1 MKPKPTEIEVE
12 TVEVFF
18 EVYDEEE
25 ILALCECEVEAKIA
39 TIDASFDW
47 EGGVREE
54 YHQEVINY
62 DDMADCILSN
72 FVTQYKTSA
81 FQKVLKRLID
91 IAVVEYS
98 TTSNDTISHEID
110 LIDFLKTEK
119 L

>member
-1 MKPKPTEIEVE
+1 MKPKPTEIELY

-25 ILALCECEVEAKIA
+25 ILASCECEVEAKIA
-39 TIDASFDW
+39 TIDTSFDW
-47 EGGVREE
+47 EGGYREE

-62 DDMADCILSN
+62 DDMADYILSN
-72 FVTQYKTSA
+72 FETQYKTSA

-91 IAVVEYS
+91 IAVTEYS
-98 TTSNDTISHEID
+98 TTDNATIFHEID